1 MTVRNLVTLAAI
13 TALAA
18 SSALAADFRITNA
31 KVPFAFR
38 AGKTTMPAGSYE
50 VETSRNS
57 NVPLLVFRNVD
68 TGDVTALLAPIA
80 ESPNHEGPGDMARI
94 EFLCA
99 GTDCAFYRVW
109 PNAVDRGM
117 AVSRPKFRTEMGSN
131 VEPKDIRVATV
142 IVPMRA
148 SD

>member
-1 MTVRNLVTLAAI
+1 MTLRKFVVFTAIAA
-13 TALAA
+13 L
-18 SSALAADFRITNA
+18 SATSVLAADFRITNA

-38 AGKTTMPAGSYE
+38 AGKTTMPAGNYE

-57 NVPLLVFRNVD
+57 QIPMLIFRNID
-68 TGDVTALLAPIA
+68 SGDVTALLAPIA
-80 ESPNHEGPGDMARI
+80 ESPNPEASGDLARI

-99 GTDCAFYRVW
+99 GTECAFYRLW
-109 PNAVDRGM
+109 PNSVDRGM
-117 AVSRPKFRTEMGSN
+117 AVSRPRFRNEMGHN
-131 VEPKDIRVATV
+131 IPPNEIRVATV